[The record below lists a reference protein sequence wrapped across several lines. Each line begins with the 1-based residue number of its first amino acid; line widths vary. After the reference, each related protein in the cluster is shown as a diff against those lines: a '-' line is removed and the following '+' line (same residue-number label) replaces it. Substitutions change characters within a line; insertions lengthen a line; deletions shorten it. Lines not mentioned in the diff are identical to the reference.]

1 MIHPNSVIRCMV
13 SKRGRDNMIKIELPA
28 ADITITERQQDRK
41 EDEPVIKPIY
51 GFIDFHLIP
60 RDKGGI
66 FLFYNINDELLFV
79 GKARKLRQRIK
90 KHFEDNVSPI
100 KNHRDEVYKIEVC
113 IVDDAMD
120 REIYETYAINTL
132 HAKYNIDKVFYK

>member
-1 MIHPNSVIRCMV
+1 
-13 SKRGRDNMIKIELPA
+13 MIKI
-28 ADITITERQQDRK
+28 DIPETDLTITERKQVPN
-41 EDEPVIKPIY
+41 ENEPVIKPIY

-100 KNHRDEVYKIEVC
+100 KMHREEVYRIDISYVEEP
-113 IVDDAMD
+113 MD
-120 REIYETYAINTL
+120 REIYETYIINTL
-132 HAKYNIDKVFYK
+132 QSKYNIDKVFYK

>member
-1 MIHPNSVIRCMV
+1 
-13 SKRGRDNMIKIELPA
+13 MIKIEIPQP
-28 ADITITERQQDRK
+28 DITITERKQELK
-41 EDEPVIKPIY
+41 ENEPVIKPIY

-100 KNHRDEVYKIEVC
+100 KTHRDEVYRIDIC
-113 IVDDAMD
+113 LVDDPME
-120 REIYETYAINTL
+120 REIYETYIINKER
-132 HAKYNIDKVFYK
+132 AKYNIDKVFYQ